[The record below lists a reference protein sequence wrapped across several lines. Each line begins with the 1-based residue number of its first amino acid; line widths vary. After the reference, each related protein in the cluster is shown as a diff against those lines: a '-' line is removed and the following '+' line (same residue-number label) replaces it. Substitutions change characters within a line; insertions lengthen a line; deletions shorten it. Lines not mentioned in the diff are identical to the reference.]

1 MKKHNLVLLLVAL
14 MGMMAGCTTIPP
26 TPEDPLSVAPPETF
40 SHAVLNQVL
49 RQVVDENG
57 RVDYTALA
65 GNTRDLERYYRLLAT
80 YSPDSHPRMFPTTRD
95 RLAYWINAYN
105 AATIK
110 TVLNYYPITSVVDV
124 RPPIVFFFMPGKS
137 GFFLFQRQ
145 ILGGREIS
153 LYGLENGIV
162 RRRFIDPRYHFALN
176 CASNSCPRLPA
187 EAFEAQNLEM
197 QLERET
203 RKFLSDE
210 GNFKIDHPNQRI
222 YLSAIFD
229 WYEKDFIRWTE
240 TRCPGRKGS
249 LPAYIRPYLAEDKQ
263 AQLNA
268 VAGSYAIHFF
278 PYDWGLNDA
287 KQGESGSQK

>member
-1 MKKHNLVLLLVAL
+1 MKKHNLVLLLVTL
-14 MGMMAGCTTIPP
+14 MGMMAGCTTISP
-26 TPEDPLSVAPPETF
+26 TPEGPLSVSPPETF
-40 SHAVLNQVL
+40 SHAVLDQVL

-57 RVDYTALA
+57 RVDYAALA
-65 GNTRDLERYYRLLAT
+65 GNTGDLERYYRLLAT
-80 YSPDSHPRMFPTTRD
+80 YSPDSHPQMFPTSRD

-105 AATIK
+105 SATIK
-110 TVLNYYPITSVVDV
+110 TVLNYYPIASVVDV
-124 RPPIVFFFMPGKS
+124 RPPMVFFFMPEKS

-187 EAFEAQNLEM
+187 EAFEAQNLET

-210 GNFKIDHPNQRI
+210 RNFKIDHPNQRKE
-222 YLSAIFD
+222 LQRWQGLIF
-229 WYEKDFIRWTE
+229 FIN
-240 TRCPGRKGS
+240 S
-249 LPAYIRPYLAEDKQ
+249 
-263 AQLNA
+263 
-268 VAGSYAIHFF
+268 
-278 PYDWGLNDA
+278 
-287 KQGESGSQK
+287 